1 MEHHS
6 QQPDA
11 MLSNPASNQPPPHT
25 TILEA
30 ARSAIFTLDK
40 DCRIQHI
47 TPSIKTLTGHSVQD
61 VLGKPYLE
69 MVADEWRATAQNLCA
84 LSDAHDTR
92 VDELPLRTVSGE
104 LCWVRHTSVRL
115 PDENSVIRYQCM
127 IQDITAQKHTEQT
140 LKATEKRNKI
150 LLDTLPDTIL
160 VLTRDGNVTDV
171 HTSGDQP
178 FFQFGSASDVQGLRL
193 EDLGLP
199 ESALEDARF
208 CVEMALALGNMHSFE
223 FNMPAADP
231 NWKKYYDMRVVA
243 LNDEEVLAVI
253 RDITTLK
260 RVQEQQRQHFE
271 ALAIVRQMSDELAE
285 ISNFNYVAQLTLDSA
300 LRLSSANSGF
310 LAMTQGDG
318 TLVLLGQI
326 GAYQT
331 QQVRQMLER
340 RAGIISEVVH
350 EQRPILHPDVTKL
363 PEYIPLLPETR
374 ALMVMPLVSRERF
387 VGLLYLEARKAERFS
402 QERFEMLQLLTGRIA
417 AFLDNANLYRQTQ
430 EQLAELTKLYEEV
443 RQLEQ
448 LKTDMIRIA
457 SHDLKNPLA
466 GIMGYLE
473 MLRWDIEETLDETQ
487 LDYLQNID
495 SAARKMQRITSSIL
509 SLERIQQMAQETARE
524 SVNLTELVRRTVGEQ
539 MDEAVRKQQ
548 SVNRLLP
555 DEAVLIEGDP
565 MQLHEAMANL
575 VSNAVK
581 YTPDEGT
588 IDVSLHVEGD
598 QAQVRIRDT
607 GYGIPKDQQ
616 ERLFSPFYRV
626 RTAETRKIEGT
637 GLGLHLV
644 KNIIERHDGTM
655 FFESEY
661 GTGSTFGFD
670 LPLQQENDSPLLF

>member
-1 MEHHS
+1 
-6 QQPDA
+6 
-11 MLSNPASNQPPPHT
+11 
-25 TILEA
+25 
-30 ARSAIFTLDK
+30 
-40 DCRIQHI
+40 
-47 TPSIKTLTGHSVQD
+47 
-61 VLGKPYLE
+61 
-69 MVADEWRATAQNLCA
+69 
-84 LSDAHDTR
+84 
-92 VDELPLRTVSGE
+92 
-104 LCWVRHTSVRL
+104 
-115 PDENSVIRYQCM
+115 
-127 IQDITAQKHTEQT
+127 
-140 LKATEKRNKI
+140 
-150 LLDTLPDTIL
+150 
-160 VLTRDGNVTDV
+160 
-171 HTSGDQP
+171 
-178 FFQFGSASDVQGLRL
+178 
-193 EDLGLP
+193 
-199 ESALEDARF
+199 
-208 CVEMALALGNMHSFE
+208 
-223 FNMPAADP
+223 
-231 NWKKYYDMRVVA
+231 
-243 LNDEEVLAVI
+243 
-253 RDITTLK
+253 
-260 RVQEQQRQHFE
+260 
-271 ALAIVRQMSDELAE
+271 
-285 ISNFNYVAQLTLDSA
+285 
-300 LRLSSANSGF
+300 
-310 LAMTQGDG
+310 
-318 TLVLLGQI
+318 
-326 GAYQT
+326 
-331 QQVRQMLER
+331 
-340 RAGIISEVVH
+340 
-350 EQRPILHPDVTKL
+350 
-363 PEYIPLLPETR
+363 
-374 ALMVMPLVSRERF
+374 
-387 VGLLYLEARKAERFS
+387 
-402 QERFEMLQLLTGRIA
+402 MLQLLTGRIA